1 MYHLDKQADIN
12 HLNNRII
19 PSTSQLI
26 FVLVSSYF
34 VPLFLPLLYK
44 KTNSTRK
51 RHLNMYVIWETI
63 VTWALTYYECFRPSI
78 CNNGF
83 STYLHERSCLHWTM
97 NWVGVDYLS
106 NNMQNNCEKK
116 KNWPSFEISIFITIF
131 YGNISSY
138 RAQKIDQSL

>member
-12 HLNNRII
+12 HLNKRII
-19 PSTSQLI
+19 PSISQLI

-83 STYLHERSCLHWTM
+83 STYLHERSCLHWTL

-116 KNWPSFEISIFITIF
+116 IISPSSASKIIKLLSITIF
-131 YGNISSY
+131 YGNINVSTFE
-138 RAQKIDQSL
+138 